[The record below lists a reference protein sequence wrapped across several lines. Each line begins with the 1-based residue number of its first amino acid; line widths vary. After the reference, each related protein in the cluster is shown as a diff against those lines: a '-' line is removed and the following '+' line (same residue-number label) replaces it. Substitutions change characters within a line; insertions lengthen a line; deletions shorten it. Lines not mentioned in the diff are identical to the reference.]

1 MLSKLRLVKSLFY
14 TQKLLYLSIA
24 AGTAALMLLSIIS
37 VNTSAVVA
45 QIPPGPT
52 EENGAGDQ
60 QLPITNNPSSASN
73 ASNIPLPT
81 ISITSLEDGQEVPIG
96 ELTIEGSAS
105 DDTESNCQ
113 VYADVNDIAP
123 MQNATAV
130 GTNAGG
136 DDYSRW
142 TFTYTKDYQL
152 IREGSN
158 ELTAKISCFDA
169 NNPTPISEWH
179 SVNVTGVE
187 TGTSPRTGEPTGQ
200 EGTASI
206 EEVAPGIGEEQGD
219 IGVDDIMPGVPP
231 SG

>member
-1 MLSKLRLVKSLFY
+1 MLSNLRLVKSVFY
-14 TQKLLYLSIA
+14 TQKLFYLSMA
-24 AGTAALMLLSIIS
+24 AGIAALMLLSVIS
-37 VNTSAVVA
+37 FNTSGVVA
-45 QIPPGPT
+45 QIPSGPT
-52 EENGAGDQ
+52 DESGAGDQ
-60 QLPITNNPSSASN
+60 QLPTTDSPSAATN
-73 ASNIPLPT
+73 ASNISLPS
-81 ISITSLEDGQEVPIG
+81 ISITSLEDGRDVPIG
-96 ELTIEGSAS
+96 ELTIEGVSS
-105 DDTESNCQ
+105 DDQESNCQ
-113 VYADVNDIAP
+113 VYADVNDITP
-123 MQNATAV
+123 MQNASAV
-130 GTNAGG
+130 GPDAGG

-179 SVNVTGVE
+179 SVNVTGVA
-187 TGTSPRTGEPTGQ
+187 TGTSSITGEPTGQ

-206 EEVAPGIGEEQGD
+206 EEVAPSIGEEGD

>member
-1 MLSKLRLVKSLFY
+1 MLSNLRLVKSVFY
-14 TQKLLYLSIA
+14 TQKLFYISIV
-24 AGTAALMLLSIIS
+24 AGTAALMLVSVIS
-37 VNTSAVVA
+37 VNTIAIDA
-45 QIPPGPT
+45 QIPTGPT
-52 EENGAGDQ
+52 EESGAGDQ
-60 QLPITNNPSSASN
+60 QLPITDPTSAATN

-81 ISITSLEDGQEVPIG
+81 ISIASLEDGQKVPIG
-96 ELTIEGSAS
+96 ELTIKGISS
-105 DDTESNCQ
+105 DDQESNCQ
-113 VYADVNDIAP
+113 VYADVNDITP

-152 IREGSN
+152 ITEGSN

-179 SVNVTGVE
+179 SVNVTGVA
-187 TGTSPRTGEPTGQ
+187 TGQPTGQ
-200 EGTASI
+200 E
-206 EEVAPGIGEEQGD
+206 EGD

>member
-1 MLSKLRLVKSLFY
+1 MKSSFN

-24 AGTAALMLLSIIS
+24 SGIAAVMLLSIIS
-37 VNTSAVVA
+37 VNTRVVVA

-52 EENGAGDQ
+52 EESGAGDQ
-60 QLPITNNPSSASN
+60 RLPITTANNV
-73 ASNIPLPT
+73 SNIPLPT

-96 ELTIEGSAS
+96 ELTIEGISS
-105 DDTESNCQ
+105 DGTESNCQ
-113 VYADVNDIAP
+113 VYADVNDITP
-123 MQNATAV
+123 LQNATAA
-130 GTNAGG
+130 GTNAGV

-179 SVNVTGVE
+179 SVNVTGVD
-187 TGTSPRTGEPTGQ
+187 TGTSPRTGELTGQ

-206 EEVAPGIGEEQGD
+206 EEVAPGIGEEEGD

>member
-1 MLSKLRLVKSLFY
+1 MLSNLRLVKSVFY
-14 TQKLLYLSIA
+14 TQKLFYLLIA
-24 AGTAALMLLSIIS
+24 AGLTPLTLLSVIS
-37 VNTSAVVA
+37 YNTSAVVA
-45 QIPPGPT
+45 QIPSGPT
-52 EENGAGDQ
+52 EESGAGDQ
-60 QLPITNNPSSASN
+60 QLPINDSPSSATN

-81 ISITSLEDGQEVPIG
+81 ISITSIEDGQEVPIG
-96 ELTIEGSAS
+96 ELKIEGISS
-105 DDTESNCQ
+105 DDQERNCQ
-113 VYADVNDIAP
+113 VYADVNDITP
-123 MQNATAV
+123 MRNASAV
-130 GTNAGG
+130 GPNAGG

-179 SVNVTGVE
+179 SVNVTGTA
-187 TGTSPRTGEPTGQ
+187 TGTSLITGEPTGE

-206 EEVAPGIGEEQGD
+206 EEVAPGISEEGNT
-219 IGVDDIMPGVPP
+219 GVDDIMPGVPP

>member
-1 MLSKLRLVKSLFY
+1 MSSNLRLVKSMFHSQKLFY
-14 TQKLLYLSIA
+14 LSVV
-24 AGTAALMLLSIIS
+24 AGLAALMLLSVIS
-37 VNTSAVVA
+37 FNTSAVVA
-45 QIPPGPT
+45 QVQSDPT
-52 EENGAGDQ
+52 EESGAGDQ
-60 QLPITNNPSSASN
+60 QLPINNSPSSATN

-81 ISITSLEDGQEVPIG
+81 ISITSIEDGQEVPIG
-96 ELTIEGSAS
+96 ELKMEGISS
-105 DDTESNCQ
+105 DDQESNCQ
-113 VYADVNDIAP
+113 VYADVNDITP
-123 MQNATAV
+123 MRNASAV
-130 GTNAGG
+130 GPNAGR

-169 NNPTPISEWH
+169 NNPSPISEWH
-179 SVNVTGVE
+179 SVNVTGTE
-187 TGTSPRTGEPTGQ
+187 TGTSSVTGEPTGQ

-206 EEVAPGIGEEQGD
+206 EEVAPGIGEEGD

>member
-1 MLSKLRLVKSLFY
+1 MLSNLRLVKSVFY
-14 TQKLLYLSIA
+14 TQKLFYILIV
-24 AGTAALMLLSIIS
+24 AGTAALMLVSVIS
-37 VNTSAVVA
+37 VNTIAIVA
-45 QIPPGPT
+45 QIPTGPT
-52 EENGAGDQ
+52 EESGAGDQ
-60 QLPITNNPSSASN
+60 QLPITDPTSSATN

-81 ISITSLEDGQEVPIG
+81 ISITSLEDGQKVPIG
-96 ELTIEGSAS
+96 ELTIKGISS
-105 DDTESNCQ
+105 DDQESNCQ
-113 VYADVNDIAP
+113 VYADVNDITP

-152 IREGSN
+152 ITEASN

-179 SVNVTGVE
+179 SVNVTGVA
-187 TGTSPRTGEPTGQ
+187 TGTSVTGKPTGQ
-200 EGTASI
+200 E
-206 EEVAPGIGEEQGD
+206 EVESGIGEEEGD